1 MLVENEIIAIP
12 TAIVCDDIRREDNG
26 KEFLVGVYSADIIPM
41 AMPVVFGL
49 SFWVPIEVKRQ
60 GNTNVNFRIKGVD
73 GGVLHQLPPLPV
85 KIGRAHV

>member
-41 AMPVVFGL
+41 AMPVVL
-49 SFWVPIEVKRQ
+49 TQPAEWRLWLTAPAPEA
-60 GNTNVNFRIKGVD
+60 
-73 GGVLHQLPPLPV
+73 LHLQRPLPNGALQIV
-85 KIGRAHV
+85 AAGPREDATR